1 MNADLNSEVKPLPPI
16 AQFLLTRR
24 IPCAGL
30 ALVMFTAAIWGAA
43 LSGIP
48 LLALVMSLLGLTLH
62 MLTPA
67 LFALIVFG
75 GGLIYAFQVGAI
87 AALAVVAITDFNL
100 MSGAVFLLLYAAL
113 PALAATSLL
122 RIGGMKQS
130 AQRLALGL
138 FLATITALLAGAASQ
153 GVTMHLFVEQMIEPL
168 FSGVAGSIP
177 VGEVAALEALERT
190 KAMTAWVLPGFIAFS
205 LWMFWWLDL
214 ILARRIAVTYGFF
227 RGDHSE
233 MLMIRFDKVAGITFL
248 VVAALANIMDGSVQ
262 YIAISIAIMLGGLL
276 ALQGVSVAHLWI
288 RARGMRVTLFVM
300 YLLLLIWS
308 AMIIPFIIVGLLD
321 IWFDFRRNIVSANG
335 EE

>member
-1 MNADLNSEVKPLPPI
+1 MNADLHNEVKSLPPI

-30 ALVMFTAAIWGAA
+30 ALVMFTAAIWGSA
-43 LSGIP
+43 LTGIP
-48 LLALVMSLLGLTLH
+48 ALAFLVSLMGLTLH

-75 GGLIYAFQVGAI
+75 GGLIYALQVAAI
-87 AALAVVAITDFNL
+87 SALAVVAITEFNL
-100 MSGAVFLLLYAAL
+100 MSGAVFLLLYAVL
-113 PALAATSLL
+113 PALAASSLT
-122 RIGGMKQS
+122 RIAGLQQS

-138 FLATITALLAGAASQ
+138 FLATMTALLAGSASQ
-153 GVTMHLFVEQMIEPL
+153 GVSMHLFVEQMIEPL
-168 FSGVAGSIP
+168 FNGVSSSIP
-177 VGEVAALEALERT
+177 AGEVAALDALEQT
-190 KAMTAWVLPGFIAFS
+190 KRMTAWVLPGFMAFS
-205 LWMFWWLDL
+205 LWMVWWLDV
-214 ILARRIAVTYGFF
+214 ILARRVAVNYGFY

-233 MLMIRFDKVAGITFL
+233 MLMIRFDRVAGITFL
-248 VVAALANIMDGSVQ
+248 AAAALANVMDGSVQ

-308 AMIIPFIIVGLLD
+308 AMVLPFIIVGLLD
-321 IWFDFRRNIVSANG
+321 IWFDFRRNSVSANG